1 MNRIY
6 KLKFDKRRNE
16 LVVVSEITAGM
27 GKEKSTGH
35 IADLAAL
42 SPFRKLLG
50 TLTPV
55 ALLTGLIAGLLPAM
69 VLAADLPTGGQIV
82 GGQGSISTSGNQ
94 MTIHQQTQNMATNW
108 HSFDI
113 GKNNT
118 VQFVQPDSS
127 SVALNRVTGASGS
140 QIMGTLKANGQVFI
154 LNPNGVLF
162 GKDARV
168 NVGGLVASTKNISTA
183 DFMKGQYSLS
193 GSGNPGAQ
201 VVNQGSLTTTKGGY
215 IVLAGERV
223 SNSGTV
229 TTPGGKTVL
238 AAGKTVTLQLDNGGL
253 TSVSVN
259 GSVVN
264 ALVENRGLISATNG
278 QVYLTAKGQDM
289 LLNTVVNNSGTVE
302 AKGLASRGGEIVLN
316 GGDSGVVSQSG
327 HLLAGSQTGQGGK
340 ITLEGQNIHLAGG
353 SLTSAT
359 GKTGGGEVY
368 VGGGWQG
375 QDSRIKNASKVV
387 MDKTATVDVSATD
400 AGNGGTAVL
409 WSDDYTNFRGTV
421 LAKGGALSGNGGR
434 VETSSH
440 RNLQAYGEVDA
451 SARAGRGGDWLLDPT
466 DVTIVGS
473 GVDTGIG
480 SATAD
485 GTDIFT
491 PTASGAQILNSSIVN
506 QLNAGANVTVKTS
519 GTDTE
524 GQTGNITVNAGIVK
538 TSGADAKL
546 TLLADNN
553 ISTADNIAISASSG
567 KLNLDLLAGNTTNNA
582 SITLGKFINISL
594 NGGDFLAGAANPDN
608 AVSLT
613 YSNNG
618 QIHGGNV
625 TLNLT
630 RGLNGYAYKVQ
641 ADNDLTIN
649 GPVNGGTGWSVPLS
663 FIAGGNLE
671 MNSPTSISL
680 NAAETTNGG
689 GKVVISGDKGV
700 SLSTTDGDI
709 LLSAASAATNSVNV
723 SSVNGAVAMSSGG
736 NLTLVCATVT
746 HGAGQDITLEAA
758 GKNSARVNITGSTI
772 NSNGGNIS
780 IDHAAE
786 GQAMTILISGST
798 LNTSATNDASHK
810 GNITLSAYNP
820 NVDLTVSSLTSTVR
834 NGGAMI
840 EIGNNSNLTGDNI
853 ATVTTQDGSNGK
865 GLPLY
870 MHGATLQADGN
881 ISLSGV
887 ASGGATPAQLEL
899 RGGGNSLTSVNGN
912 ISLISD
918 KSGVWIDAT
927 GSSRANITS
936 GGNMTI
942 SGSGG
947 NNRGVEITNAV
958 VSASKNLNVTGSTA
972 GGVNNGNGSFG
983 GVFLSG
989 NVDLH
994 SPNGS
999 LTGAESNKVFSYSGG
1014 VVFGGPFSGTPSDI
1028 VFDGNFS
1035 IAGTSD
1041 VGRGGMRSGAGIYY
1055 GGKANVT
1062 FCGGN
1067 FVIRGTGRNMSTGMS
1082 GARAFENYRTTS
1094 DVQYINLEGGA
1105 NLNIILNTAGT
1116 PSLMAQAQLGLPG
1129 HTAGYVFSGNGNV
1142 SINASNRQYGPDS
1155 ATIQLNS
1162 LNNVGLN
1169 GSFNVNATNGLGT
1182 AILITGYTTI
1192 NLANANIT
1200 GTGGSKGGEGI
1211 KINSARGTVNL
1222 NNVTLRGVSLQNN
1235 GIDVSGNT
1243 PISVINSVLNGTTS
1257 ANGVGVRLTGGSSY
1271 ILDGAS
1277 ITGKSVNGSA
1287 VSMTGPFTVNNGTSV
1302 TGTATG
1308 SGSGVSATGSMVT
1321 AHGDS
1326 VQINGTAVSGNG
1338 IILVGNTVLT
1348 GARLTGNATTGTG
1361 LNVSGNATL
1370 TNATV
1375 SGETQTG
1382 TGAVVSG
1389 KLTADDTTQVTG
1401 KATQDGGTGVTLNG
1415 AVTGGKVD
1423 GTATSGTAV
1432 QIADGGV
1439 LTNAVVT
1446 GNATTG
1452 TGLNVSGNATLTNA
1466 TLNGSADSGVGVN
1479 IAGNLT
1485 TDSATQVNGLASGG
1499 TGVNLG
1505 ASLTGASVK
1514 GTSDTGAG
1522 VQLADHAV
1530 VTGAILNGSSTS
1542 GDGMAVTG
1550 NVTLDDTSATALKA
1564 SSTSGT
1570 GLRLADN
1577 ANVSIQTITS
1587 VTQAKKDADGNP
1599 VLDADGNAVMETI
1612 TTQAPVITP
1621 VTLTGT
1627 SVQGTGVA
1635 TEGNVSVS
1643 GVVLNG
1649 STTAD
1654 TGTGVSLGG
1663 NLTIADNISGVTA
1676 GATGNGTA
1684 LVVNNASIHSDG
1696 YTDSGKDFVIN
1707 ASVSGSGT
1715 AIKIQGSSQLDEVVL
1730 NGTAT
1735 GGGTAVELGGKVTG
1749 ANITGTSDS
1758 GNAVQIADGGVLTN
1772 AVVTGNA
1779 TTGTGVNVSGNAT
1792 LTNATVSGETQTGT
1806 GAVVSGKLTADDTTQ
1821 VTGKA
1826 TQDGGTGVTLNGT
1839 VTGGKVDGVSGQGTG
1854 LQLADNAVVTDAT
1867 LKGTSTSGSGVAV
1880 TGNISLD
1887 DTTAAALNAT
1897 SGSGA
1902 GLSLEDS
1909 ANVSIVSI
1917 TTVMQEKKGPDGNTV
1932 ADATGNPVMETITM
1946 TTPVTTPV
1954 TLTGISQSGSGVATS
1969 GNVSISGVV
1978 LNGSSTSA
1986 GGSGATLG
1994 GNLTIADDISGI
2006 TVNATGNGTG
2016 LVMDNVTVNADGYTS
2031 TGKNFVINAST
2042 SDSSGTAIRTQGNNQ
2057 LAGVTLNG
2065 SADNGGTAVVL
2076 GGQVSGASVTG
2087 TSDSGTAV
2095 RVSDTR
2101 LTNTVVTGNATGNG
2115 TGVALSGAVSLD
2127 KTTAEALNAVSS
2139 GGTGLSLEQSANVIV
2154 TGLDAATTAEL
2165 KGISQSGSGITT
2177 AGNVAI
2183 RGIVLNGS
2191 TSTSGVGVTLGGN
2204 LTIGDHVS
2212 RVTAGATGS
2221 GTALVIDN
2229 ATLQANGYAGTNK
2242 GPVIL
2247 ADASGTGGTA
2257 VKIQGDNQLNDV
2269 AIVGCATSDGGTGV
2283 LLDGQVTGANISGTA
2298 GSGTAVVVT
2307 DGTIISGGIVKG
2319 GSHSG
2324 TGLATDGNVT
2334 LNNALISGDAQGDS
2348 GTGVSLNGSITGGT
2362 VNGTS
2367 TSGDAVRIKDALLT
2381 GTEVNGVSQS
2391 GAGVKTQG
2399 NVTLKST
2406 GLSATSE
2413 NGITDLDVSGALNR
2427 DQYSVINADRI
2438 AGQENIHVLQPD
2450 TPPSPGEGGATG
2462 SGDNATPDT
2471 GDSGGVAGGDTG
2483 AGESGGAVTPPSGGT
2498 GGDAGNNGNTGSAT
2512 GSEGSLPDNNTAQPG
2527 GAPGP
2532 AIREQILVSALRQ
2545 QAVNA
2550 QVTRM
2555 NQAAQDGFHS
2565 AATPVVPVTGYQAK
2579 PQNVEIS
2586 LCDGDS
2592 CQPESLDAARPAEGV
2607 VTSSGK

>member
-162 GKDARV
+162 GKNARV
-168 NVGGLVASTKNISTA
+168 DVGGLVASTKNISTA
-183 DFMKGQYSLS
+183 DFMKGQYTLS
-193 GSGNPGAQ
+193 GEGNPGAQ
-201 VVNQGSLTTTKGGY
+201 VINQGSLTTSKGGY

-264 ALVENRGLISATNG
+264 ALVENRGLISASNG

-289 LLNTVVNNSGTVE
+289 LLNTVVNNSGTIE
-302 AKGLASRGGEIVLN
+302 AKGLVSRGGEIVLN

-327 HLLAGSQTGQGGK
+327 QLLADSQTGQGGK
-340 ITLEGQNIHLAGG
+340 ITLEGQNIHLSGG

-375 QDSRIKNASKVV
+375 KDSRIRNASKVV

-421 LAKGGALSGNGGR
+421 LAKGGAQSGNGGR

-451 SARAGRGGDWLLDPT
+451 SARAGYGGDWLLDPT
-466 DVTIVGS
+466 DVTIVSTGGGNIS
-473 GVDTGIG
+473 ETGKGTTSSLDT
-480 SATAD
+480 D
-485 GTDIFT
+485 TDHIFS
-491 PTASGAQILNSSIVN
+491 PNASGAAILNSSIEN
-506 QLNAGANVTVKTS
+506 QLNAGTNVTVKTS
-519 GTDTE
+519 GTETD
-524 GQTGNITVNAGIVK
+524 GQTGNITVNANIVK
-538 TSGADAKL
+538 ASGADTKL

-553 ISTADNIAISASSG
+553 ISTADNIAIGATTG

-582 SITLGKFINISL
+582 SITLGTFINISL

-608 AVSLT
+608 AVSMT
-613 YSNNG
+613 YRNNG
-618 QIHGGNV
+618 RIYGGNV

-630 RGLNGYAYKVQ
+630 RGLSGYAYKVQ
-641 ADNDLTIN
+641 ADNNLTIN
-649 GPVNGGTGWSVPLS
+649 GPVRGSTGYAVPLS
-663 FIAGGNLE
+663 FIAGEALE
-671 MNSPTSISL
+671 INSPTSISL
-680 NAAETTNGG
+680 AATETSNNGG
-689 GKVVISGDKGV
+689 TVVISGDKGV
-700 SLSTTDGDI
+700 SLSTTEGDI
-709 LLSAASAATNSVNV
+709 LLNAASAATNSVNV
-723 SSVNGAVAMSSGG
+723 SSVNGAVAMNSGG
-736 NLTLVCATVT
+736 NLTLVCATVAS
-746 HGAGQDITLEAA
+746 GAGRDVTLNAA

-810 GNITLSAYNP
+810 GSITLHAYNP
-820 NVDLTVSSLTSTVR
+820 NVDLTVSSLVSTVR
-834 NGGAMI
+834 NGGSMI
-840 EIGNNSNLTGDNI
+840 EIGNNSNLRGDNI
-853 ATVTTQDGSNGK
+853 TTVTTQNGSNAK
-865 GLPLY
+865 GLPFY
-870 MHGATLQADGN
+870 MHGATLLAEGN

-887 ASGGATPAQLEL
+887 STGGATPAQLEL
-899 RGGGNSLTSVNGN
+899 RGAGNRLTSANGN
-912 ISLISD
+912 IFLISD

-936 GGNMTI
+936 GGNITI

-958 VSASKNLNVTGSTA
+958 VSASNNLIITGSTT

-989 NVDLH
+989 NVGLH

-999 LTGAESNKVFSYSGG
+999 LTGTESNKVFSYSGG
-1014 VVFGGPFSGTPSDI
+1014 VVFGGPFAGAPSNI
-1028 VFDGNFS
+1028 VFDGNFNIS
-1035 IAGTSD
+1035 GTSD
-1041 VGRGGMRSGAGIYY
+1041 VGNGMRSGAGIYY
-1055 GGKANVT
+1055 GGRANVT
-1062 FCGGN
+1062 FSGGN
-1067 FVIRGTGRNMSTGMS
+1067 FVLQGTGRNLSSGVS

-1105 NLNIILNTAGT
+1105 NLNIILNTAGV
-1116 PSLMAQAQLGLPG
+1116 PSLMAQAQLGLSG

-1142 SINASNRQYGPDS
+1142 SINARNRQYGPDS

-1338 IILVGNTVLT
+1338 IILVGNTALT
-1348 GARLTGNATTGTG
+1348 GGRLAGNATTGTG
-1361 LNVSGNATL
+1361 LNVSSNATL
-1370 TNATV
+1370 TNA
-1375 SGETQTG
+1375 
-1382 TGAVVSG
+1382 A
-1389 KLTADDTTQVTG
+1389 LT
-1401 KATQDGGTGVTLNG
+1401 
-1415 AVTGGKVD
+1415 
-1423 GTATSGTAV
+1423 
-1432 QIADGGV
+1432 
-1439 LTNAVVT
+1439 
-1446 GNATTG
+1446 
-1452 TGLNVSGNATLTNA
+1452 
-1466 TLNGSADSGVGVN
+1466 GSADSGVGVS

-1485 TDSATQVNGLASGG
+1485 TNSATQVSGHAASG
-1499 TGVNLG
+1499 TGVRLG
-1505 ASLTGASVK
+1505 AELTGATVK
-1514 GTSDTGAG
+1514 GSSDTGTG
-1522 VQLADHAV
+1522 LQLADNAV
-1530 VTGAILNGSSTS
+1530 VTEAVLSGTSAS
-1542 GDGMAVTG
+1542 GDGVAFTG
-1550 NVTLDDTSATALKA
+1550 KVMLDDTSAGALNA

-1570 GLRLADN
+1570 GLKLADN

-1599 VLDADGNAVMETI
+1599 VLDADGNAVMETV

-1663 NLTIADNISGVTA
+1663 NLTIADDISGVTA

-1707 ASVSGSGT
+1707 ASVSGNGT
-1715 AIKIQGSSQLDEVVL
+1715 AIKTQGSSQLDGVMF

-1735 GGGTAVELGGKVTG
+1735 GGGTAVELGGQVTG

-1758 GNAVQIADGGVLTN
+1758 GTAVQIADGGVLTN

-1792 LTNATVSGETQTGT
+1792 LTNATVSGTTETGT

-1826 TQDGGTGVTLNGT
+1826 TQDGGTGVTLNGA

-1917 TTVMQEKKGPDGNTV
+1917 TTVTQEKKGPDGNTV
-1932 ADATGNPVMETITM
+1932 TDAAGNPVMETITM

-1969 GNVSISGVV
+1969 GNVSISGVI

-2016 LVMDNVTVNADGYTS
+2016 LVMDNVAVNADDYTS

-2042 SDSSGTAIRTQGNNQ
+2042 SDIGGTAIRTQGNNQ
-2057 LAGVTLNG
+2057 LTGVTLNG
-2065 SADNGGTAVVL
+2065 SAGNGGTAVVL

-2095 RVSDTR
+2095 RVSDAR

-2139 GGTGLSLEQSANVIV
+2139 GGTGLSLEQSANVSV
-2154 TGLDAATTAEL
+2154 AGLDAVSTAEL
-2165 KGISQSGSGITT
+2165 KGLSQSGSGITT

-2191 TSTSGVGVTLGGN
+2191 ASTDSGVGVTLGGN
-2204 LTIGDHVS
+2204 LTIGDDVS
-2212 RVTAGATGS
+2212 RVTAGTTGS

-2247 ADASGTGGTA
+2247 ADASGAGGTA

-2269 AIVGCATSDGGTGV
+2269 AIVGNASPDGGTGV
-2283 LLDGQVTGANISGTA
+2283 LLGGQVTGANILGTA
-2298 GSGTAVVVT
+2298 GSGTGVVVT
-2307 DGTIISGGIVKG
+2307 DGTLMDGGTVKG
-2319 GSHSG
+2319 RSHNG
-2324 TGLATDGNVT
+2324 TGLAAGGNVT
-2334 LNNALISGDAQGDS
+2334 LNHALISGEAQGDG

-2367 TSGDAVRIKDALLT
+2367 TSGDAVRIKDARLT

-2391 GAGVKTQG
+2391 GAGIKTQG
-2399 NVTLKST
+2399 NVTLS
-2406 GLSATSE
+2406 GVDLSAASE
-2413 NGITDLDVSGALNR
+2413 NGKAALDVSGTLNH
-2427 DQYSVINADRI
+2427 DQNTVMRADRVV
-2438 AGQENIHVLQPD
+2438 GQENIHELQPD
-2450 TPPSPGEGGATG
+2450 TPPSPEEGG
-2462 SGDNATPDT
+2462 N
-2471 GDSGGVAGGDTG
+2471 
-2483 AGESGGAVTPPSGGT
+2483 
-2498 GGDAGNNGNTGSAT
+2498 AGNNGNTGSAT
-2512 GSEGSLPDNNTAQPG
+2512 GGEGSIPENNVAQRGEVPG
-2527 GAPGP
+2527 A
-2532 AIREQILVSALRQ
+2532 AIWEQMTGQMFVSALHR

>member
-35 IADLAAL
+35 IADLASL
-42 SPFRKLLG
+42 SSFRKLLG

-55 ALLTGLIAGLLPAM
+55 ALLTGLISGLLPAM

-183 DFMKGQYSLS
+183 DFMKGQYTLS
-193 GSGNPGAQ
+193 GEGNPGAQ
-201 VVNQGSLTTTKGGY
+201 VINQGSLTTSKGGY

-229 TTPGGKTVL
+229 TTPSGKTAL

-264 ALVENRGLISATNG
+264 ALVENRGLISASNG

-302 AKGLASRGGEIVLN
+302 AKGLVSRAGEIVLD

-327 HLLAGSQTGQGGK
+327 QLLADSQTGQGGK

-375 QDSRIKNASKVV
+375 KGSRITNASKVV
-387 MDKTATVDVSATD
+387 MDKTATVDVSATE

-421 LAKGGALSGNGGR
+421 LAKGGAQSGNGGR

-440 RNLQAYGEVDA
+440 QNLQASGTVDA
-451 SARAGRGGDWLLDPT
+451 SSPSGKGGEWLLDPT

-473 GVDTGIG
+473 G
-480 SATAD
+480 AD
-485 GTDIFT
+485 SNIDSTTNAGTFT

-506 QLNAGANVTVKTS
+506 QLNTGTNVTVKTS
-519 GTDTE
+519 GVDVT
-524 GQTGNITVNAGIVK
+524 GQTGNITVNANIVK
-538 TSGADAKL
+538 TAGADAKL
-546 TLLADNN
+546 TLIADNN
-553 ISTADNIAISASSG
+553 ITTNKSISIGASTG
-567 KLNLDLLAGNTTNNA
+567 KLDLDLLAGNTTNNA
-582 SITLGKFINISL
+582 SVVLGQNINISL
-594 NGGDFLAGAANPDN
+594 NGGDFLAGAANPVN

-630 RGLNGYAYKVQ
+630 RGLSGYAYKVQ
-641 ADNDLTIN
+641 ADNNLTIN
-649 GPVNGGTGWSVPLS
+649 GPVSGSTGWSVPLS

-671 MNSPTSISL
+671 INSPTSISL
-680 NAAETTNGG
+680 NATETTNGG
-689 GKVVISGDKGV
+689 GRVVISGDKGV

-736 NLTLVCATVT
+736 NLTLVCATVAS
-746 HGAGQDITLEAA
+746 GAGRDVTLNAA

-786 GQAMTILISGST
+786 GQAMTMLISGST

-820 NVDLTVSSLTSTVR
+820 NVDLTVSSLVSTVR

-853 ATVTTQDGSNGK
+853 ATVATQDGSNGK

-887 ASGGATPAQLEL
+887 ATGGATPAQLEL
-899 RGGGNSLTSVNGN
+899 RGAGNSLTSVKGN

-918 KSGVWIDAT
+918 KSGVLINAT
-927 GSSRANITS
+927 GSSKANITS
-936 GGNMTI
+936 GGNITI
-942 SGSGG
+942 SGNGG
-947 NNRGVEITNAV
+947 SNMGVGIINA
-958 VSASKNLNVTGSTA
+958 SINATGNMNITGSSSS
-972 GGVNNGNGSFG
+972 GVSNGNGSYG

-989 NVDLH
+989 GVNLH

-999 LTGAESNKVFSYSGG
+999 LAGTNTNKNLNYSGG
-1014 VVFGGPFSGTPSDI
+1014 LVFGGPFSGVASNI
-1028 VFDGNFS
+1028 VFDGNFNLTGS
-1035 IAGTSD
+1035 SD
-1041 VGRGGMRSGAGIYY
+1041 IGRNYLSAAGIYY

-1062 FCGGN
+1062 FSGGN
-1067 FVIRGTGRNMSTGMS
+1067 SVIRGTGKGFSAGMS
-1082 GARAFENYRTTS
+1082 GARAFEGYRTTS
-1094 DVQYINLEGGA
+1094 DVQYIKLESGA
-1105 NLNIILNTAGT
+1105 NLNVILKADSVPALLVSVESGFPN
-1116 PSLMAQAQLGLPG
+1116 
-1129 HTAGYVFSGNGNV
+1129 HTAGYVFSGDGNV
-1142 SINASNRQYGPDS
+1142 SINASNAGFGPDS
-1155 ATIQLNS
+1155 STLQVNS
-1162 LNNVGLN
+1162 LDNTGLN
-1169 GSFNVNATNGLGT
+1169 GSFNVNATNALGT
-1182 AILITGYTTI
+1182 GILISGYTSL
-1192 NLANANIT
+1192 NLVNATIT
-1200 GTGGSKGGEGI
+1200 GSGGSRNGQGI
-1211 KINSARGTVNL
+1211 VINSTKGTVNL
-1222 NNVTLRGVSLQNN
+1222 NNVTLRGISSQNN
-1235 GIDVSGNT
+1235 GINVSGNIPVNMT
-1243 PISVINSVLNGTTS
+1243 NSVLNGTAS
-1257 ANGVGVRLTGGSSY
+1257 ANGVGVRLAGGSNY
-1271 ILDGAS
+1271 ILDGTS
-1277 ITGKSVNGSA
+1277 VTGVSANGSA
-1287 VSMTGPFTVNNGTSV
+1287 VSMTGPLTVNNGTSV
-1302 TGTATG
+1302 TGTAAG
-1308 SGSGVSATGSMVT
+1308 KGNGVSVSGNLATVSGN
-1321 AHGDS
+1321 GI
-1326 VQINGTAVSGNG
+1326 QITGTAVSGNG
-1338 IILVGNTVLT
+1338 VVVTGNTVLT
-1348 GARLTGNATTGTG
+1348 GAKLTGNATTGTG

-1382 TGAVVSG
+1382 A
-1389 KLTADDTTQVTG
+1389 
-1401 KATQDGGTGVTLNG
+1401 
-1415 AVTGGKVD
+1415 
-1423 GTATSGTAV
+1423 
-1432 QIADGGV
+1432 
-1439 LTNAVVT
+1439 
-1446 GNATTG
+1446 
-1452 TGLNVSGNATLTNA
+1452 
-1466 TLNGSADSGVGVN
+1466 
-1479 IAGNLT
+1479 
-1485 TDSATQVNGLASGG
+1485 
-1499 TGVNLG
+1499 
-1505 ASLTGASVK
+1505 
-1514 GTSDTGAG
+1514 
-1522 VQLADHAV
+1522 
-1530 VTGAILNGSSTS
+1530 
-1542 GDGMAVTG
+1542 
-1550 NVTLDDTSATALKA
+1550 
-1564 SSTSGT
+1564 
-1570 GLRLADN
+1570 
-1577 ANVSIQTITS
+1577 
-1587 VTQAKKDADGNP
+1587 
-1599 VLDADGNAVMETI
+1599 
-1612 TTQAPVITP
+1612 
-1621 VTLTGT
+1621 
-1627 SVQGTGVA
+1627 
-1635 TEGNVSVS
+1635 
-1643 GVVLNG
+1643 
-1649 STTAD
+1649 
-1654 TGTGVSLGG
+1654 
-1663 NLTIADNISGVTA
+1663 
-1676 GATGNGTA
+1676 
-1684 LVVNNASIHSDG
+1684 
-1696 YTDSGKDFVIN
+1696 
-1707 ASVSGSGT
+1707 
-1715 AIKIQGSSQLDEVVL
+1715 
-1730 NGTAT
+1730 
-1735 GGGTAVELGGKVTG
+1735 
-1749 ANITGTSDS
+1749 
-1758 GNAVQIADGGVLTN
+1758 
-1772 AVVTGNA
+1772 
-1779 TTGTGVNVSGNAT
+1779 
-1792 LTNATVSGETQTGT
+1792 

-1917 TTVMQEKKGPDGNTV
+1917 TTVTQEKKGPDGNTV
-1932 ADATGNPVMETITM
+1932 TDATGNPVMETITM

-2095 RVSDTR
+2095 RVSDAGLR
-2101 LTNTVVTGNATGNG
+2101 NTVITGNATGNG

-2183 RGIVLNGS
+2183 GGIVLNGS

-2212 RVTAGATGS
+2212 RVTAGATGN

-2229 ATLQANGYAGTNK
+2229 ATLQANGYAGKNK

-2247 ADASGTGGTA
+2247 ATASEAGGTA

-2269 AIVGCATSDGGTGV
+2269 AIVGNASPDGGTGV

-2307 DGTIISGGIVKG
+2307 DGTIINGGTVKG
-2319 GSHSG
+2319 RSHNG
-2324 TGLATDGNVT
+2324 TGLAADGNVT
-2334 LNNALISGDAQGDS
+2334 LNHALISGDAQGDS
-2348 GTGVSLNGSITGGT
+2348 GTGV
-2362 VNGTS
+2362 
-2367 TSGDAVRIKDALLT
+2367 
-2381 GTEVNGVSQS
+2381 
-2391 GAGVKTQG
+2391 KTQG

-2406 GLSATSE
+2406 ELSATSE
-2413 NGITDLDVSGALNR
+2413 NGVADLDVSGSLSY
-2427 DQYSVINADRI
+2427 DQLSVINADRV
-2438 AGQENIHVLQPD
+2438 AGRENIHGPQPD
-2450 TPPSPGEGGATG
+2450 TPPSPGGNGNGGNTVPDTGGEGSVTGNNSGTAESGGGVTPSPGEGVDTG
-2462 SGDNATPDT
+2462 SGGNTTPDT
-2471 GDSGGVAGGDTG
+2471 GSTGGVTGGDTG
-2483 AGESGGAVTPPSGGT
+2483 SGESGETVTPPPGGT

-2512 GSEGSLPDNNTAQPG
+2512 GGEGSLPDNNVAQRG
-2527 GAPGP
+2527 EAPGP
-2532 AIREQILVSALRQ
+2532 AIRERMTGQMFVSVLRQ
-2545 QAVNA
+2545 QAVDA

-2565 AATPVVPVTGYQAK
+2565 AATPVVPVAGYQAK
-2579 PQNVEIS
+2579 PQKVEIS
-2586 LCDGDS
+2586 LCDEDG

-2607 VTSSGK
+2607 VTSSASGK

>member
-35 IADLAAL
+35 IADLASL
-42 SPFRKLLG
+42 SSFRKLLG

-55 ALLTGLIAGLLPAM
+55 ALLTGLISGLLPAM

-140 QIMGTLKANGQVFI
+140 LIMGTLKANGQVFI

-162 GKDARV
+162 GKNARV
-168 NVGGLVASTKNISTA
+168 DVGGLVASTKNISTA
-183 DFMKGQYSLS
+183 DFMKGQYTLS
-193 GSGNPGAQ
+193 GEGNPGAQ
-201 VVNQGSLTTTKGGY
+201 VINQGSLTTSKGGY

-264 ALVENRGLISATNG
+264 ALVENRGLISASNG

-302 AKGLASRGGEIVLN
+302 AKGLVSRAGEIVLD

-327 HLLAGSQTGQGGK
+327 QLLADSQTGQGGK

-375 QDSRIKNASKVV
+375 KDSRIRNASKVV

-421 LAKGGALSGNGGR
+421 LAKGGAQSGNGGR

-440 RNLQAYGEVDA
+440 QNLQASGTVDA
-451 SARAGRGGDWLLDPT
+451 SSPSGKGGEWLLDPT

-473 GVDTGIG
+473 G
-480 SATAD
+480 AD
-485 GTDIFT
+485 SNIDSTTNAGTFT

-506 QLNAGANVTVKTS
+506 QLNTGTSVTVKTS
-519 GTDTE
+519 GVDVT
-524 GQTGNITVNAGIVK
+524 GQTGNITVNANIVK
-538 TSGADAKL
+538 TAGADAKL
-546 TLLADNN
+546 TLMADNN
-553 ISTADNIAISASSG
+553 IATADRVSIGATTG

-618 QIHGGNV
+618 QIYGGNV

-630 RGLNGYAYKVQ
+630 RGLSGYAYKVQ
-641 ADNDLTIN
+641 ADNNLTIN
-649 GPVNGGTGWSVPLS
+649 GPVSGSTGWAVPLS
-663 FIAGGNLE
+663 FIAGRNLE

-680 NAAETTNGG
+680 SAMDTANGG
-689 GKVVISGDKGV
+689 AQVMIKAGGDV
-700 SLSTTDGDI
+700 SLNSKTGITI
-709 LLSAASAATNSVNV
+709 QAASTNNVNI
-723 SSVNGAVAMSSGG
+723 NSGKG
-736 NLTLVCATVT
+736 
-746 HGAGQDITLEAA
+746 DITLKAD
-758 GKNSARVNITGSTI
+758 NGSV
-772 NSNGGNIS
+772 
-780 IDHAAE
+780 
-786 GQAMTILISGST
+786 LISGA
-798 LNTSATNDASHK
+798 TSASK
-810 GNITLSAYNP
+810 
-820 NVDLTVSSLTSTVR
+820 
-834 NGGAMI
+834 
-840 EIGNNSNLTGDNI
+840 
-853 ATVTTQDGSNGK
+853 
-865 GLPLY
+865 
-870 MHGATLQADGN
+870 
-881 ISLSGV
+881 
-887 ASGGATPAQLEL
+887 
-899 RGGGNSLTSVNGN
+899 
-912 ISLISD
+912 
-918 KSGVWIDAT
+918 
-927 GSSRANITS
+927 ANITS
-936 GGNMTI
+936 GGNITI
-942 SGSGG
+942 SGNGGSGMGVGIINASINATG
-947 NNRGVEITNAV
+947 NM
-958 VSASKNLNVTGSTA
+958 NVTGSTTG
-972 GGVNNGNGSFG
+972 GGVNSGARYGGIYLFG
-983 GVFLSG
+983 D
-989 NVDLH
+989 VDFK

-999 LTGAESNKVFSYSGG
+999 LVGNETNMVANNSGG
-1014 VVFGGPFSGTPSDI
+1014 VVLGSLSSGRTSNI
-1028 VFDGNFS
+1028 LFDGNFTVT
-1035 IAGTSD
+1035 GKSD
-1041 VGRGGMRSGAGIYY
+1041 VGVTFQRAGAGLFYNGNTNI
-1055 GGKANVT
+1055 T
-1062 FCGGN
+1062 FSGGN
-1067 FVIRGTGRNMSTGMS
+1067 FVMNLTGRNYSSSVS
-1082 GARAFENYRTTS
+1082 GILSVYTTN
-1094 DVQYINLEGGA
+1094 DPQYIKLTDGA
-1105 NLNIILNTAGT
+1105 NLAMNLVSDKVSA
-1116 PSLMAQAQLGLPG
+1116 LMPATTQGISKHA
-1129 HTAGYVFSGNGNV
+1129 AGYVFSGKGNV
-1142 SINASNRQYGPDS
+1142 TIDARNNSSGPDS
-1155 ATIQLNS
+1155 DTLHINL
-1162 LNNVGLN
+1162 LNNTGLD
-1169 GSFNVNATNGLGT
+1169 GTFTVNATNNAGT
-1182 AILITGYTTI
+1182 AISIGGNT
-1192 NLANANIT
+1192 NVSLANATIT
-1200 GTGGSKGGEGI
+1200 GISKGNGVGI
-1211 KINSARGTVNL
+1211 KINSTKGKIDL
-1222 NNVTLRGVSLQNN
+1222 NNVTLNGISSRGN
-1235 GIDVSGNT
+1235 GIDVSGNIPVNMT
-1243 PISVINSVLNGTTS
+1243 NSVLNGTAS
-1257 ANGVGVRLTGGSSY
+1257 ANGVGVRLAGSSNY
-1271 ILDGAS
+1271 ILDGTS
-1277 ITGKSVNGSA
+1277 VTGVSANGSA
-1287 VSMTGPFTVNNGTSV
+1287 VSMTGPLTVNNGTSV
-1302 TGTATG
+1302 TGTAAG
-1308 SGSGVSATGSMVT
+1308 KGNGVSVSGNLATVSGN
-1321 AHGDS
+1321 GI
-1326 VQINGTAVSGNG
+1326 QITGTAVSGNG
-1338 IILVGNTVLT
+1338 VVVTGNTVLT
-1348 GARLTGNATTGTG
+1348 GAKLTGNATTGTG

-1375 SGETQTG
+1375 SGTTETG
-1382 TGAVVSG
+1382 TGAVVNG
-1389 KLTADDTTQVTG
+1389 TLTADNTTQVTG
-1401 KATQDGGTGVTLNG
+1401 AATQDGGTGV
-1415 AVTGGKVD
+1415 K
-1423 GTATSGTAV
+1423 
-1432 QIADGGV
+1432 
-1439 LTNAVVT
+1439 
-1446 GNATTG
+1446 
-1452 TGLNVSGNATLTNA
+1452 
-1466 TLNGSADSGVGVN
+1466 
-1479 IAGNLT
+1479 
-1485 TDSATQVNGLASGG
+1485 
-1499 TGVNLG
+1499 LG
-1505 ASLTGASVK
+1505 
-1514 GTSDTGAG
+1514 
-1522 VQLADHAV
+1522 
-1530 VTGAILNGSSTS
+1530 
-1542 GDGMAVTG
+1542 
-1550 NVTLDDTSATALKA
+1550 
-1564 SSTSGT
+1564 
-1570 GLRLADN
+1570 
-1577 ANVSIQTITS
+1577 
-1587 VTQAKKDADGNP
+1587 
-1599 VLDADGNAVMETI
+1599 
-1612 TTQAPVITP
+1612 
-1621 VTLTGT
+1621 
-1627 SVQGTGVA
+1627 
-1635 TEGNVSVS
+1635 
-1643 GVVLNG
+1643 
-1649 STTAD
+1649 
-1654 TGTGVSLGG
+1654 
-1663 NLTIADNISGVTA
+1663 
-1676 GATGNGTA
+1676 
-1684 LVVNNASIHSDG
+1684 
-1696 YTDSGKDFVIN
+1696 
-1707 ASVSGSGT
+1707 
-1715 AIKIQGSSQLDEVVL
+1715 
-1730 NGTAT
+1730 
-1735 GGGTAVELGGKVTG
+1735 
-1749 ANITGTSDS
+1749 
-1758 GNAVQIADGGVLTN
+1758 
-1772 AVVTGNA
+1772 
-1779 TTGTGVNVSGNAT
+1779 
-1792 LTNATVSGETQTGT
+1792 
-1806 GAVVSGKLTADDTTQ
+1806 
-1821 VTGKA
+1821 
-1826 TQDGGTGVTLNGT
+1826 GT
-1839 VTGGKVDGVSGQGTG
+1839 VTGGKVDGVSEQGTG

-1917 TTVMQEKKGPDGNTV
+1917 TTVTQEKKGPDGNTV
-1932 ADATGNPVMETITM
+1932 TDATGNPVMETITM

-1954 TLTGISQSGSGVATS
+1954 ALTGISQSGSGVATS

-2016 LVMDNVTVNADGYTS
+2016 LVVDNVTVNADGYTS

-2042 SDSSGTAIRTQGNNQ
+2042 SDSGGTAIRTQGNNH

-2076 GGQVSGASVTG
+2076 GGLVSGASVTG

-2095 RVSDTR
+2095 RVSDAGLR
-2101 LTNTVVTGNATGNG
+2101 NTVITGNATGNG

-2212 RVTAGATGS
+2212 RVTAGATGN

-2229 ATLQANGYAGTNK
+2229 ATLQANGYAGKNK

-2247 ADASGTGGTA
+2247 ATASEAGGTA

-2269 AIVGCATSDGGTGV
+2269 AIVGSASPDGGTGV

-2307 DGTIISGGIVKG
+2307 DGTIINGGTVKG
-2319 GSHSG
+2319 RSHNG
-2324 TGLATDGNVT
+2324 TGLAADGNVT
-2334 LNNALISGDAQGDS
+2334 LNHALISGDAQGDS
-2348 GTGVSLNGSITGGT
+2348 GTGV
-2362 VNGTS
+2362 
-2367 TSGDAVRIKDALLT
+2367 
-2381 GTEVNGVSQS
+2381 
-2391 GAGVKTQG
+2391 KTQG

-2406 GLSATSE
+2406 ELSATSE
-2413 NGITDLDVSGALNR
+2413 NGVADLDVSGSLSY
-2427 DQYSVINADRI
+2427 DQLSVINADRV
-2438 AGQENIHVLQPD
+2438 AGRENIHGPQPD
-2450 TPPSPGEGGATG
+2450 TPPSPGGNGNGGNTVPDTGGEGSVTGNNSGTAESGGGVTPSPGEGVDTG
-2462 SGDNATPDT
+2462 SGGNTTPDT
-2471 GDSGGVAGGDTG
+2471 GSTGGVTGGDTG
-2483 AGESGGAVTPPSGGT
+2483 SGESGETVTPPPGGT

-2512 GSEGSLPDNNTAQPG
+2512 GGEGSLPDNNVAQRG
-2527 GAPGP
+2527 EAPGP
-2532 AIREQILVSALRQ
+2532 AIRERMTGQMFVSVLRQ
-2545 QAVNA
+2545 QAVDA

-2565 AATPVVPVTGYQAK
+2565 AATPVVPVAGYQAK
-2579 PQNVEIS
+2579 PQKVEIS
-2586 LCDGDS
+2586 LCDEDG

-2607 VTSSGK
+2607 VTSSASGK

>member
-35 IADLAAL
+35 IADLASL
-42 SPFRKLLG
+42 SSFRKLLG

-55 ALLTGLIAGLLPAM
+55 ALLTGLISGLLPAM

-162 GKDARV
+162 GKNARV
-168 NVGGLVASTKNISTA
+168 DVGALVASTKNISTA
-183 DFMKGQYSLS
+183 DFMKGQYTLS
-193 GSGNPGAQ
+193 GEGNPGAQ
-201 VVNQGSLTTTKGGY
+201 VINQGSLTTSKGGH

-238 AAGKTVTLQLDNGGL
+238 AAGKTVTLQLDNSGL

-302 AKGLASRGGEIVLN
+302 AKGLASRGGEIVLS

-327 HLLAGSQTGQGGK
+327 HLLADSQTGRGGK
-340 ITLEGQNIHLAGG
+340 ITLEGQNIHLAGN

-375 QDSRIKNASKVV
+375 KDSRIRNASKVV

-421 LAKGGALSGNGGR
+421 LAKGGAQSGNGGR

-440 RNLQAYGEVDA
+440 QNLQASGTVDA
-451 SARAGRGGDWLLDPT
+451 SSPSGKGGEWLLDPT

-473 GVDTGIG
+473 G
-480 SATAD
+480 AD
-485 GTDIFT
+485 SNIDSTTNVGTFT

-506 QLNAGANVTVKTS
+506 QLNTGTSVTVKTS
-519 GTDTE
+519 GVDVT
-524 GQTGNITVNAGIVK
+524 GQTGNITVNANIVK
-538 TSGADAKL
+538 TAGADAKL
-546 TLLADNN
+546 TLIADNN
-553 ISTADNIAISASSG
+553 ITTNKSISIGASTG
-567 KLNLDLLAGNTTNNA
+567 KLDLDLLAGNTTNNA
-582 SITLGKFINISL
+582 SVVLGQNINISL
-594 NGGDFLAGAANPDN
+594 NGGDFLAGAANPAN

-630 RGLNGYAYKVQ
+630 RGLSGYAYKVQ
-641 ADNDLTIN
+641 ADNNLTIN
-649 GPVNGGTGWSVPLS
+649 GPVSGNTGWKVPLS
-663 FIAGGNLE
+663 FIAGGALE
-671 MNSPTSISL
+671 INSPTSISL
-680 NAAETTNGG
+680 SAMDTAHGGAQVMIKGG
-689 GKVVISGDKGV
+689 GNVSLNSKTGITIQVANTSNVNINSDKG
-700 SLSTTDGDI
+700 
-709 LLSAASAATNSVNV
+709 
-723 SSVNGAVAMSSGG
+723 
-736 NLTLVCATVT
+736 
-746 HGAGQDITLEAA
+746 DITLKAD
-758 GKNSARVNITGSTI
+758 NGSV
-772 NSNGGNIS
+772 
-780 IDHAAE
+780 
-786 GQAMTILISGST
+786 LISGA
-798 LNTSATNDASHK
+798 NSASK
-810 GNITLSAYNP
+810 
-820 NVDLTVSSLTSTVR
+820 
-834 NGGAMI
+834 
-840 EIGNNSNLTGDNI
+840 
-853 ATVTTQDGSNGK
+853 
-865 GLPLY
+865 
-870 MHGATLQADGN
+870 
-881 ISLSGV
+881 
-887 ASGGATPAQLEL
+887 
-899 RGGGNSLTSVNGN
+899 
-912 ISLISD
+912 
-918 KSGVWIDAT
+918 
-927 GSSRANITS
+927 ANITS
-936 GGNMTI
+936 GGNITI
-942 SGSGG
+942 SGNGG
-947 NNRGVEITNAV
+947 RGMGVGIINA
-958 VSASKNLNVTGSTA
+958 SINATGNMNITGSTT
-972 GGVNNGNGSFG
+972 GGGANSSARYG
-983 GVFLSG
+983 GIYLFG
-989 NVDLH
+989 NVDFK

-999 LTGAESNKVFSYSGG
+999 LVGNEINRAAENSGG
-1014 VVFGGPFSGTPSDI
+1014 VVVGSLYGGLSNI
-1028 VFDGNFS
+1028 LFDGNFTVT
-1035 IAGTSD
+1035 GRSD
-1041 VGRGGMRSGAGIYY
+1041 VGVTFQRAGAGLYY
-1055 GGKANVT
+1055 NGNTNIT
-1062 FCGGN
+1062 FSGGN
-1067 FVIRGTGRNMSTGMS
+1067 SVMNLTGK
-1082 GARAFENYRTTS
+1082 NYSSSVAGILSAYTTN
-1094 DVQYINLEGGA
+1094 DPQYIKLTDGA
-1105 NLNIILNTAGT
+1105 NLAMNLVSYKVSA
-1116 PSLMAQAQLGLPG
+1116 LMPATTVGSAK
-1129 HTAGYVFSGNGNV
+1129 HAAGYVFSGKGNV
-1142 SINASNRQYGPDS
+1142 TIDARNNSSGPDS
-1155 ATIQLNS
+1155 DTLYINL
-1162 LNNVGLN
+1162 LNNTGLD
-1169 GSFNVNATNGLGT
+1169 GTFTVNATNNAGT
-1182 AILITGYTTI
+1182 AISIGGNT
-1192 NLANANIT
+1192 NVSLANATIT
-1200 GTGGSKGGEGI
+1200 GISKGSGAGI
-1211 KINSARGTVNL
+1211 KIAPTKGKVNL
-1222 NNVTLRGVSLQNN
+1222 NNVMLNGVSSRGN
-1235 GIDVSGNT
+1235 GIDVRGNIPVNMT
-1243 PISVINSVLNGTTS
+1243 NSVLNGTTS
-1257 ANGVGVRLTGGSSY
+1257 ANGVGVQLVGSSNY
-1271 ILDGAS
+1271 TLDGVS
-1277 ITGKSVNGSA
+1277 VIGKSSNGSA
-1287 VSMTGPFTVNNGTSV
+1287 VSITGPVTVNNGTQV
-1302 TGTATG
+1302 AGTATG
-1308 SGSGVSATGSMVT
+1308 SGAGVSATGNLVT
-1321 AHGDS
+1321 DRGDGI
-1326 VQINGTAVSGNG
+1326 QISGTAVSGSG
-1338 IILVGNTVLT
+1338 IVLVGNTVLT
-1348 GARLTGNATTGTG
+1348 GASLTGNSTTGTG
-1361 LNVSGNATL
+1361 L
-1370 TNATV
+1370 
-1375 SGETQTG
+1375 
-1382 TGAVVSG
+1382 
-1389 KLTADDTTQVTG
+1389 
-1401 KATQDGGTGVTLNG
+1401 
-1415 AVTGGKVD
+1415 
-1423 GTATSGTAV
+1423 
-1432 QIADGGV
+1432 
-1439 LTNAVVT
+1439 
-1446 GNATTG
+1446 
-1452 TGLNVSGNATLTNA
+1452 
-1466 TLNGSADSGVGVN
+1466 
-1479 IAGNLT
+1479 
-1485 TDSATQVNGLASGG
+1485 
-1499 TGVNLG
+1499 
-1505 ASLTGASVK
+1505 
-1514 GTSDTGAG
+1514 
-1522 VQLADHAV
+1522 
-1530 VTGAILNGSSTS
+1530 
-1542 GDGMAVTG
+1542 
-1550 NVTLDDTSATALKA
+1550 
-1564 SSTSGT
+1564 
-1570 GLRLADN
+1570 
-1577 ANVSIQTITS
+1577 
-1587 VTQAKKDADGNP
+1587 
-1599 VLDADGNAVMETI
+1599 
-1612 TTQAPVITP
+1612 
-1621 VTLTGT
+1621 
-1627 SVQGTGVA
+1627 
-1635 TEGNVSVS
+1635 
-1643 GVVLNG
+1643 
-1649 STTAD
+1649 
-1654 TGTGVSLGG
+1654 
-1663 NLTIADNISGVTA
+1663 
-1676 GATGNGTA
+1676 
-1684 LVVNNASIHSDG
+1684 
-1696 YTDSGKDFVIN
+1696 
-1707 ASVSGSGT
+1707 
-1715 AIKIQGSSQLDEVVL
+1715 
-1730 NGTAT
+1730 
-1735 GGGTAVELGGKVTG
+1735 
-1749 ANITGTSDS
+1749 
-1758 GNAVQIADGGVLTN
+1758 
-1772 AVVTGNA
+1772 
-1779 TTGTGVNVSGNAT
+1779 NVSGNAT

-1917 TTVMQEKKGPDGNTV
+1917 TTVTQEKKGSDGNTV
-1932 ADATGNPVMETITM
+1932 TDATGNPVMETITM

-2212 RVTAGATGS
+2212 RVTAGATGN

-2229 ATLQANGYAGTNK
+2229 ATLQANGYAGKNK

-2247 ADASGTGGTA
+2247 ATASEAGGTA

-2269 AIVGCATSDGGTGV
+2269 AIVGNASPDGGTGV

-2307 DGTIISGGIVKG
+2307 DGTIINGGTVKG

-2427 DQYSVINADRI
+2427 DQYSEISADRI

-2462 SGDNATPDT
+2462 SGGNATPDT

-2483 AGESGGAVTPPSGGT
+2483 AGESGGTVTLPSGGT

-2532 AIREQILVSALRQ
+2532 VIGVQMGAYALRQ

-2586 LCDGDS
+2586 LCDEDS

-2607 VTSSGK
+2607 VTSSASGK